1 MRKFGRTCKPP
12 VCISKVDS
20 FKMENPNSCLASKAK
35 VLSVKRTLFC
45 LDEESPNDWGC
56 LPIKC
61 LTLYSGEF
69 PITERDW
76 TAAKGILT
84 GDSVK

>member
-1 MRKFGRTCKPP
+1 MF
-12 VCISKVDS
+12 ISKVDS

-61 LTLYSGEF
+61 PTLYSGEF